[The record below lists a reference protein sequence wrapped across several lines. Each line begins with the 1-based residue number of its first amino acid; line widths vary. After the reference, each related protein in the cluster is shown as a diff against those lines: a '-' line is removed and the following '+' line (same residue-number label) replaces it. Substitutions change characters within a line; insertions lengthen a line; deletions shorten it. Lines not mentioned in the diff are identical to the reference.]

1 MPSVYQV
8 KDMAPLSPESA
19 MAVWWLERRRALAQ
33 RICVLEEQLSEQIQ
47 SMGLHDSV
55 WRRTERELA
64 AAQNALAWLP
74 VDRLG

>member
-1 MPSVYQV
+1 MPSVHSATA
-8 KDMAPLSPESA
+8 MAPLSPESA
-19 MAVWWLERRRALAQ
+19 MTVWWLERRRALAQ
-33 RICVLEEQLSEQIQ
+33 RISVLEEQLSEQIQ
-47 SMGLHDSV
+47 SLGLHDSV

>member
-1 MPSVYQV
+1 MTV
-8 KDMAPLSPESA
+8 L
-19 MAVWWLERRRALAQ
+19 WLERRRALAQ
-33 RICVLEEQLSEQIQ
+33 RITVLEEQLSEQIQ
-47 SMGLHDSV
+47 SLGLHDSV